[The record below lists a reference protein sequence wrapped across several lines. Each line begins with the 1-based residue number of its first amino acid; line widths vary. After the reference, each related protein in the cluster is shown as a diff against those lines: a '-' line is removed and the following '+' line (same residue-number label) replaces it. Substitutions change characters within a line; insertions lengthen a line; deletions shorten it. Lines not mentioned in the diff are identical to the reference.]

1 MRKLLL
7 FVLPLLLSVNTFGTN
22 ENPEKAE
29 MRSAIVKLLGKTNF
43 TVEKE
48 FSTTVAF
55 IINKK
60 GEIVILDI
68 ECSNTKICSFIK
80 QKLNYKKVN
89 VKQLKETEVY
99 QVPVR
104 FSKN

>member
-7 FVLPLLLSVNTFGTN
+7 FVLPLLLSVTVFGTN
-22 ENPEKAE
+22 ENPEKKE
-29 MRSAIVKLLGKTNF
+29 MRSIIVQLLGKTNF
-43 TVEKE
+43 TIAEE

-60 GEIVILDI
+60 GEIVIVDI
-68 ECSNTKICSFIK
+68 QCSNSEICSFIK

-89 VKQLKETEVY
+89 SKPLTETEIY
-99 QVPVR
+99 KVPIR

>member
-7 FVLPLLLSVNTFGTN
+7 FVLPLLLSVNTFGIN

-55 IINKK
+55 ILNKK

-68 ECSNTKICSFIK
+68 ECLNIEISSFIR
-80 QKLNYKKVN
+80 QKLNYKKLN
-89 VKQLKETEVY
+89 VKQLKEIKVY
-99 QVPVR
+99 KLPVR
-104 FSKN
+104 FSKS